1 MLIKAEVLA
10 RQNKLAGAVAEY
22 NKVPRRARGWPHHVL
37 GMEVVTQ
44 ADVMAAILKERRR
57 ELALEGD
64 RWPDLVRLGLA
75 VTVKALQTRP
85 GPGALPDSVP

>member
-1 MLIKAEVLA
+1 MLGVD
-10 RQNKLAGAVAEY
+10 VA
-22 NKVPRRARGWPHHVL
+22 
-37 GMEVVTQ
+37 TQ

-75 VTVKALQTRP
+75 VSTKGIADRP
-85 GPGALPDSVP
+85 GQALLPIPFADISTTPGLSQNPGY